1 MGGYSAKTTIKEE
14 IIMAKKGKKYL
25 EAAKLVDNTKV
36 YAIEEAIELAKKT
49 NFAKFD
55 ATVEVAFRLG
65 VDPKKADQQ
74 IRGAVVLP
82 NGTGKTQRVLVFAKG
97 EKAKEAEAAGA
108 DYVGDSEF
116 ITKIQQGWFDFDVI
130 VATPD
135 MMGEVGKL
143 GRVLGPKG
151 LMPNPKTGTVTFD
164 VEKAINEIK
173 AGKVEYRVD
182 KAGNIHVPIGKASFE
197 NEKLVENFQTIFD
210 TMMKVKPSAAKG
222 TYMKNV
228 SVTTTMG
235 PGVKVDPTSVVAK

>member
-1 MGGYSAKTTIKEE
+1 
-14 IIMAKKGKKYL
+14 MAKKGKKYL
-25 EAAKLVDNTKV
+25 EAVKLVDSSKSYPV
-36 YAIEEAIELAKKT
+36 AEAVELAKKAS
-49 NFAKFD
+49 FAKFD
-55 ATVEVAFRLG
+55 TTVEVAFRLG

-108 DYVGDSEF
+108 DYVGDTDY
-116 ITKIQQGWFDFDVI
+116 INKIQQGWFDFDVI

-164 VEKAINEIK
+164 VTKAVNEIK

-182 KAGNIHVPIGKASFE
+182 KAGNIHAPIGKASFE
-197 NEKLVENFQTIFD
+197 DNKLIENFTTIFD
-210 TMMKVKPSAAKG
+210 TLMKVKPAAAKG

-235 PGVKVDPTSVVAK
+235 PGVKVDPSTFNSKN